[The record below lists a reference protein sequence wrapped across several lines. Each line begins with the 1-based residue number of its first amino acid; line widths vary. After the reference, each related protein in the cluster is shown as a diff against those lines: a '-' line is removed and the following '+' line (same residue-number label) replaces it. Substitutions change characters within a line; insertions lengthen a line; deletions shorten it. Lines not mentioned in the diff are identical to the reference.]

1 MQVFNKK
8 LHCSYIHC
16 GIFPKVASAGQ
27 YSSKERIS
35 PLRNY
40 KRLKISYDWRGM
52 PIEFTQY
59 PPQENTGVSGDT
71 LYKMAMAYDG
81 SGRRISKTRWVKARG
96 EAGWSR
102 RHVTHYTGIGTE
114 VRENFAGES
123 PETKVV
129 VNMPVFFR
137 VTLTRLKPRS
147 YIEKDILRLSN
158 GGAIL
163 PKQSF
168 GASRQG
174 LGRYGIEDADR
185 MAEDGTAQTFEWFLK
200 NHLGSTMLVY
210 GTGGTSGGLKA
221 AYDYRSF
228 GEQVTLTESADK
240 VTENFTG
247 KELDDETQLDYFGAR
262 YLDPMLGV
270 WISVDPMRQFASP
283 YLYAGNGFN
292 PVNVVDPDGNT
303 AYMSVDKNNVITYMM
318 FDIDDNNTV
327 EVTWGNGDISTFNG
341 PDYDSYFYS
350 LGSDGFP
357 NIIGQKFDVN
367 MELNAR
373 TMLNDVNPLAIWR
386 WFSNKQYDFKYR
398 YYGSGDVTNSVGVL
412 NGTIMT
418 ARDVGNAIWAG
429 YTRYMYLCR
438 LGCNSP
444 ASIQNAYGAM
454 VDIADFVAGGQED
467 RASASMQ
474 FWGFHNFKP

>member
-1 MQVFNKK
+1 M
-8 LHCSYIHC
+8 
-16 GIFPKVASAGQ
+16 
-27 YSSKERIS
+27 
-35 PLRNY
+35 
-40 KRLKISYDWRGM
+40 
-52 PIEFTQY
+52 QY
-59 PPQENTGVSGDT
+59 PPQENTGVYGDT

-81 SGRRISKTRWVKARG
+81 SGRRISKTRWVKARSD
-96 EAGWSR
+96 EGWSR

-114 VRENFAGES
+114 VRESYRRAAS
-123 PETKVV
+123 PEVEVV
-129 VNMPVFFR
+129 VNVP
-137 VTLTRLKPRS
+137 
-147 YIEKDILRLSN
+147 N
-158 GGAIL
+158 
-163 PKQSF
+163 
-168 GASRQG
+168 G
-174 LGRYGIEDADR
+174 LGRYGIEDADHQ
-185 MAEDGTAQTFEWFLK
+185 AENGSAQTFEWYLK

-210 GTGGTSGGLKA
+210 GTAAYDDSYFSNFEGGVKA

-228 GEQVTLTESADK
+228 GEQVTLTETADK

-247 KELDDETQLDYFGAR
+247 KELDDEIALNYFGAR
-262 YLDPMLGV
+262 YLDPMLGM
-270 WISVDPMRQFASP
+270 WTSVDPKRQFASP
-283 YLYAGNGFN
+283 YLYAGNGYN

-303 AYMSVDKNNVITYMM
+303 AYMSVDKNNVITYTM

-327 EVTWGNGDISTFNG
+327 EVTWGNGDFSTFNG

-350 LGSDGFP
+350 LDSAGFP

-373 TMLNDVNPLAIWR
+373 TMLNDVNLLAIWR
-386 WFSNKQYDFKYR
+386 WYSNKQYDFKYR

-438 LGCNSP
+438 LECNSP
-444 ASIQNAYGAM
+444 ASIQNAYGTM

-474 FWGFHNFKP
+474 FWGFYNFKP